1 MAGGTWTAQNKV
13 RPGIYINFRSDASIG
28 FTLGSRGTVAICEP
42 LSWGPVGQV
51 MEITPDADTTE
62 LLGYPMTDPAMRF
75 LQQIFRGTNR
85 TSGAARVLLYRPTAT
100 SSAQATA
107 AMTPLTATAKYPGA
121 RGNSITV
128 SVVQLPDQESQ
139 YQVSTIVD
147 GLVMDQQTA
156 AKVED
161 LVPNA
166 WVTWSGTGNLAAN
179 AGTPLKG
186 GEDGTVENAGYSAFL
201 TAIEPYRFDV
211 LIYDG
216 SDATTLTAI
225 SGFVKRMCE
234 DNGRYCQLVASFTTG
249 PDSRYCIDVQ
259 SGAVLG
265 DGTKLTKQQMCWW
278 VGGAEAGAKANESLT
293 YASHPDATAPDPVL
307 TNAQVIQALT
317 DGKLVLTSDYD
328 TIHIEQ
334 DINSMTTYTPEIGQ
348 VYRKNRV
355 IRLCNSIANDIY
367 GQFSKNYLGVINNNE
382 EGRSLFKAAIVG
394 YMTTLQAQQAI
405 QNFVADDVE
414 VLAGD
419 DIDSIVVNLAV
430 QAVDSIEKIYMTV
443 TVS

>member
-1 MAGGTWTAQNKV
+1 M
-13 RPGIYINFRSDASIG
+13 
-28 FTLGSRGTVAICEP
+28 
-42 LSWGPVGQV
+42 
-51 MEITPDADTTE
+51 
-62 LLGYPMTDPAMRF
+62 LGYPMTDPALRF
-75 LQQIFRGTNR
+75 LQQIFRGTKPAPQVR
-85 TSGAARVLLYRPTAT
+85 PGAAVSPDAT

-107 AMTPLTATAKYPGA
+107 TMTPLTATAKYPGV
-121 RGNSITV
+121 RGNAITV

-147 GLVMDQQTA
+147 GLVVDQQTA

-216 SDATTLTAI
+216 SDATTLTAM

-265 DGTKLTKQQMCWW
+265 DGIKLTKQQMCWW

-307 TNAQVIQALT
+307 TNAQVIR
-317 DGKLVLTSDYD
+317 
-328 TIHIEQ
+328 
-334 DINSMTTYTPEIGQ
+334 P
-348 VYRKNRV
+348 
-355 IRLCNSIANDIY
+355 
-367 GQFSKNYLGVINNNE
+367 
-382 EGRSLFKAAIVG
+382 
-394 YMTTLQAQQAI
+394 
-405 QNFVADDVE
+405 
-414 VLAGD
+414 
-419 DIDSIVVNLAV
+419 
-430 QAVDSIEKIYMTV
+430 
-443 TVS
+443 